1 MGSNHASDWSC
12 KVAYYLLLS
21 LTHLFPEHP
30 FSTPE
35 NIRKSYGR
43 ERRIEKGGIGNKWV
57 KNLTHFCVPI
67 LYPLKRPLVS
77 WYFQGVQNTEND
89 HKYKGIYYIN
99 FAYSP
104 RICFFLISNRFV
116 SNLPSTEKLLFRK
129 PIFMVQRSFQI
140 QLPKI

>member
-1 MGSNHASDWSC
+1 MGSNHVSDLSR

-57 KNLTHFCVPI
+57 KNLTHFCVPTI
-67 LYPLKRPLVS
+67 PFPGIFRGYKRRKMTRS
-77 WYFQGVQNTEND
+77 ITG
-89 HKYKGIYYIN
+89 YI
-99 FAYSP
+99 
-104 RICFFLISNRFV
+104 
-116 SNLPSTEKLLFRK
+116 K
-129 PIFMVQRSFQI
+129 
-140 QLPKI
+140 